1 MSVAKVLRLEDYR
14 SKKAHRVHLAESLHG
29 ADSGRLAVARHL
41 GEISELC
48 TADRAAVVWIDE
60 YGSGAVHPHVVLD
73 QLFDRPRRSFSLEP
87 IRAAWELGVPGV
99 LDAMAD
105 PFSTVPA
112 TFAISLGSDGMRSW
126 FLVAESSG
134 GRTLLPQAARE
145 RLLFLAGECA
155 AVLLHRDLDAMLP
168 EGSGE
173 APQTVFT
180 GWRVLQDLEGR
191 ESDEEQGRRIA
202 QRFVVAR
209 IALHL
214 VEEDLVV
221 LPDRL
226 VEQVRRARAELF
238 GRETAGDEEAVLWH
252 VTLDA
257 LEAGDLD
264 GLAKALVAFGQV
276 VERQEH
282 PHGALELYDCAY
294 GVSAAIGDARS
305 AAEALWYGGRL
316 LRRRAE
322 WDRATGRYHAAQRI
336 ADAAGLA
343 DVAVHLRVGLS
354 VIKQDVGNLP
364 AARQGLEEALGLA
377 QTSGDQDAVGVVHH
391 AFMGLEQL
399 AGNVER
405 GLEHGWVAI
414 ASYSSS
420 DRRMQCMATLAGVLL
435 DLGDWDAAEDAWALV
450 AHASRERYY
459 LIYAYDALAHIAAL
473 RGDPN
478 AFLAHA
484 ARCDTLDW
492 AAGSGW
498 VKAEI
503 LFHRGLSYRALGL
516 TEEADAWL
524 RRAVAFAE
532 EHGYNRVLFKAEEA
546 LESLIQ
552 SAPRQATEPTPAAP
566 AQVREGLRM
575 MRHELAGVED

>member
-29 ADSGRLAVARHL
+29 ADSGRLAIARHL
-41 GEISELC
+41 GEISDLC
-48 TADRAAVVWIDE
+48 AADRAAVVWIDE

-73 QLFDRPRRSFSLEP
+73 QLFDRPRRSFSPDPL
-87 IRAAWELGVPGV
+87 RAAWELGLPGV

-105 PFSTVPA
+105 PSSTVPA

-126 FLVAESSG
+126 FLMAESSG
-134 GRTLLPQAARE
+134 GRPLLPQTARE

-155 AVLLHRDLDAMLP
+155 AVLLHRDLDGMLP
-168 EGSGE
+168 EGAGE
-173 APQTVFT
+173 PPQTVFT
-180 GWRVLQDLEGR
+180 GWRILRDLEGR

-202 QRFVVAR
+202 QRFVVGR

-221 LPDRL
+221 IPDRL
-226 VEQVRRARAELF
+226 AEQVRRARAELPD
-238 GRETAGDEEAVLWH
+238 REPAGDEEATLWH
-252 VTLDA
+252 ATLDA
-257 LEAGDLD
+257 IESRDLD
-264 GLAKALVAFGQV
+264 GLARLLVAFGQV

-282 PHGALELYDCAY
+282 PNGALELYDCAY
-294 GVSAAIGDARS
+294 GVSVAISDARS
-305 AAEALWYGGRL
+305 AAEALWYAGRL

-322 WDRATGRYHAAQRI
+322 WDRATERYRAAQGI

-343 DVAVHLRVGLS
+343 DVAVHLRVGLA
-354 VIKQDVGNLP
+354 VIRQDVGNLP
-364 AARQGLEEALGLA
+364 AARRGLEEALGMA
-377 QTSGDQDAVGVVHH
+377 EASGDRDAVGVVHH

-399 AGNVER
+399 AGNVDR
-405 GLEHGWVAI
+405 GLEHGWVAV
-414 ASYSSS
+414 ASYASS

-450 AHASRERYY
+450 AHESREKYY
-459 LIYAYDALAHIAAL
+459 LVYAYDALAHLAAL
-473 RGDPN
+473 RGDRES
-478 AFLAHA
+478 FVEHA

-492 AAGSGW
+492 VAGSRW

-516 TEEADAWL
+516 TREADTWL
-524 RRAVAFAE
+524 RQAVAFAE

-546 LESLIQ
+546 LAALVQPE
-552 SAPRQATEPTPAAP
+552 PGRATEPTPAAP
-566 AQVREGLRM
+566 AQVREGLRA
-575 MRHELAGVED
+575 MRQELAGVEV